1 MPNLKF
7 KKETTKEVQNN
18 ENTSTWKVLIVDD
31 EPEVHNIT
39 KTVLSNFE
47 LEGKKLEF
55 ISAYS
60 GKESLEILSSSDDI
74 AVVLLD
80 VIMET
85 NDAGLIVA
93 HKIRE
98 ELNNSHIRIILRT
111 GQPGNAP
118 EEDVI
123 VKYKIN
129 DYKEKTELT
138 SKKLFSTMVTALR
151 SYQDLSIIEQNK
163 KGLEKII
170 KSTKSISEE
179 HSLELFAQGVL
190 IQLISILNF
199 DSNSIILNNN
209 SAISIEKTTNKFKI
223 LASTGVFADAKKF
236 EDINPTAQDL
246 ILNGIEQK
254 RIGFLDDHYIGY
266 FKFNEHT
273 AYIIYIS
280 GCSKIS
286 RLDKDLT
293 EIFSSNISV
302 AFNNLALNN
311 EIFDTQKDIIERLG
325 NIVEKR
331 SKEAS
336 NHVRRVADFS
346 YQLAKDYGLDEKE
359 SSLIRMAS
367 PMHDVGKIGISDE
380 ILLKPGRHT
389 PEEFE
394 IMKKHSSIGYRMLKD
409 SKREIL
415 KAGAIIA
422 YEHHEK
428 FDGTGYPLKKKGSD
442 IHIYGRVTAVAD
454 VFDALYHKRCYKEA
468 WPIEEIISLF
478 KEERGKHFDPELV
491 DIVFSNLNKY
501 EEIINPTK
509 DKEIPM

>member
-1 MPNLKF
+1 MANLKF
-7 KKETTKEVQNN
+7 KKEPKEKVLDDKKV
-18 ENTSTWKVLIVDD
+18 STWKVLIVDD
-31 EPEVHNIT
+31 EPEVHLIT
-39 KTVLSNFE
+39 QTVLANFE
-47 LEGKKLEF
+47 LEGKRLEF

-60 GKESLEILSSSDDI
+60 GKESLEILRTTNDI

-98 ELNNSHIRIILRT
+98 ELNNTRIRIILRT

-123 VKYKIN
+123 IKYRIN

-151 SYQDLSIIEQNK
+151 SYQDLLIIEKNK
-163 KGLEKII
+163 DGLEKII

-190 IQLISILNF
+190 TQLISILNF
-199 DSNSIILNNN
+199 DSSSIILNNN
-209 SAISIEKTTNKFKI
+209 SAISIEKTTNKFNI
-223 LASTGVFADAKKF
+223 LASTGVFSNTKNF
-236 EDINPTAQDL
+236 EDIDNSVKDL
-246 ILNGIEQK
+246 IFQALEEK
-254 RIGFLDDHYIGY
+254 TIGFVDDHYISY
-266 FKFNEHT
+266 FKFNEQT
-273 AYIIYIS
+273 SYIIYIS

-286 RLDKDLT
+286 PLDKNLT
-293 EIFSSNISV
+293 EIFSSNIAI

-346 YQLAKDYGLDEKE
+346 YQLAKDFGLEE
-359 SSLIRMAS
+359 QEASLIRMAS

-428 FDGTGYPLKKKGSD
+428 FDGTGYPLKKKGLG
-442 IHIYGRVTAVAD
+442 IHIFGRITAVAD

-468 WPIEEIISLF
+468 WKIEDIINLF
-478 KEERGKHFDPELV
+478 QEQRGKHFDPELV
-491 DIVFSNLNKY
+491 DIVFSNLQKY
-501 EEIINPTK
+501 EDIVNRT
-509 DKEIPM
+509 